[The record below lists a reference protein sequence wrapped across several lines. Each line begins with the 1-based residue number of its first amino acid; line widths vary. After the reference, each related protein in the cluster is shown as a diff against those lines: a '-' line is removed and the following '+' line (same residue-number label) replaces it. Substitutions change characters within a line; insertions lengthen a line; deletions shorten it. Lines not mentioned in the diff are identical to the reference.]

1 MYFLRCIIYMAAL
14 GILCFPAG
22 RLLAKIS
29 FRADEKPLSPFEFE
43 KNGKFYETLK
53 IKSWQNKI
61 PDVSRMFSKI
71 VPRKSLETAPITAER
86 LGVMINETCVAEIT
100 HVILSILGIALIF
113 LWPGVWGIILF
124 LVYVLLG
131 NLPFIM
137 IQRYN
142 RPRLCKLRRA
152 LEAKEKRSAKPRET
166 QQPDTG
172 TANSSNSTSNG
183 EA

>member
-22 RLLAKIS
+22 RLLARIS
-29 FRADEKPLSPFEFE
+29 FRADKKPFSPFEFE

-71 VPRKSLETAPITAER
+71 VPRKSLETAPVTAER

-113 LWPGVWGIILF
+113 LWPGAGGIILF

-142 RPRLCKLRRA
+142 RPRLSKLRKA
-152 LEAKEKRSAKPRET
+152 LEAKEKRNAKPKET
-166 QQPDTG
+166 QQSDAG
-172 TANSSNSTSNG
+172 TSNSSSDG

>member
-1 MYFLRCIIYMAAL
+1 MAAL

-22 RLLAKIS
+22 RLLARIS
-29 FRADEKPLSPFEFE
+29 FRADKSPFCPFEFE
-43 KNGKFYETLK
+43 KNGKFYEKLK
-53 IKSWQNKI
+53 IKSWQNKT

-71 VPRKSLETAPITAER
+71 VPRKSLETAPVTAEK
-86 LGVMINETCVAEIT
+86 LGMMINETCVAEIT
-100 HVILSILGIALIF
+100 HVILSILGIALMF
-113 LWPGVWGIILF
+113 LWPGAGGIILF

-152 LEAKEKRSAKPRET
+152 LEAKEKRNAKAAEIP
-166 QQPDTG
+166 QSDTIII
-172 TANSSNSTSNG
+172 TANG
-183 EA
+183 DA